1 MCIRTMSRSLSLRT
15 YLGGLDRP
23 VCGLLLKGT
32 NQPGMT
38 YDPANHGGKVHPFLS
53 IGALV
58 ERGSAKATDT
68 PT

>member
-1 MCIRTMSRSLSLRT
+1 MSRSLSLRK
-15 YLGGLDRP
+15 YLGGFDRP

-58 ERGSAKATDT
+58 E
-68 PT
+68 